1 MGCRGQSE
9 LWFLPLTVPPGIV
22 LPLRI
27 IPASIKDGPGH
38 CRRERSSSLLD
49 LPLFYAVLIDF
60 SPEWQSTNYGLGFY
74 FLSLYQPWRLKIR
87 PTPSTF
93 IWENM
98 QAVQVGLR
106 KESHKAEGDKRDF
119 WINHFTGGRLLEDC
133 WKRQDIFDQSEC
145 IERAENHC
153 WVSGVALAFTA
164 PSFCLWAAVQE
175 AACTIW

>member
-9 LWFLPLTVPPGIV
+9 LWFLPPTVPPGIV
-22 LPLRI
+22 LPLCI

-38 CRRERSSSLLD
+38 CRRERSSSLSD
-49 LPLFYAVLIDF
+49 LPPFYAVLIDF

-74 FLSLYQPWRLKIR
+74 FLSLYQPCRLKIR

-119 WINHFTGGRLLEDC
+119 WINHFTGGRLLEDSAGSVRHFRSQQMHRVC
-133 WKRQDIFDQSEC
+133 GEPLLSFGHGFGFHGLYHFASE
-145 IERAENHC
+145 
-153 WVSGVALAFTA
+153 L
-164 PSFCLWAAVQE
+164 
-175 AACTIW
+175 